1 MRNAVV
7 VEGLDLNEHVKKSLR
22 ELGEERAQIRL
33 HLQSSGTTPSQ
44 WAELE
49 HRACIAELVGRKA
62 TPNSLRTVDG
72 AVAAMRAFRMRLA
85 VH

>member
-7 VEGLDLNEHVKKSLR
+7 DGLDLNEHVKKSLR
-22 ELGEERAQIRL
+22 ELGEEREQIRA
-33 HLQSSGTTPSQ
+33 HLQTSGATPSQ

-49 HRACIAELVGRKA
+49 HRALIAELVGRKA
-62 TPNSLRTVDG
+62 TPSSLRTVDG
-72 AVAAMRAFRMRLA
+72 TVAAMRAFRMRLA